1 MSSIFSAAR
10 FLLGCLFTL
19 LHRATTS
26 NVSSIQCIVQPS
38 SGYVFETTFLF
49 GCTPAKP
56 FPERVQLRVY
66 IRDSESDRLAWYRG
80 RLIHVLPDL
89 GIYQI
94 KLPLGDESQGYQ
106 ARLRVE
112 AVDKGGR
119 ASELKVEP
127 VKVGPPRKC
136 QPLEGFSRSVFPA
149 APGEV
154 HSTLALAVVVGS
166 YAEACDAAKDAI
178 ALLPLVERIKPRS
191 VTQLEHASEALRAV
205 GFAIVQ
211 LPPSRQMALAQ
222 VASRW
227 TQLLRRR
234 EPQRLIPGPGAPGTS
249 AASSDVNNAPSDEA
263 RLVSA
268 VALLRAVVRLHRGA
282 VEGAACRHAVS
293 RALVGTLDA
302 ISRAVA
308 PALSTGSISLRLA
321 GGYGLCLAN
330 EQAAP
335 AATLGWREA
344 SSVTLAPASPARCLV
359 LDANPFPC
367 AGDTVLNTQFV
378 MVKASTVNASVELYL
393 KKRKAEGWQ
402 ASFAHAIR
410 GFVTLHRVRMPTQ
423 GDFEVLVEIKPEM
436 SLDFLKVVFTSDRE
450 PTELDLQV
458 PPPTWVANRTL
469 VPWVPRNGSDL
480 YIGVTL
486 KLEGV
491 VQKRAWPP
499 PRIPYRLGT
508 ALVTCRTWKHYAWS
522 RQGCRAGL
530 ATSSLR
536 LHCRC
541 SHLSWF
547 SGGHWVAPNEI
558 SWRKVTRGARDKS
571 FLVVS
576 CVVALWVLY
585 GLVLVWARRADQ
597 RDEVYNTV
605 MDLHQ
610 NLPTDQ
616 QPYIVTIITGFRRN
630 AGTTSK
636 VWLQLVGL
644 DGSSRK
650 FLLKDVSV
658 NPSTLQRKSEDYFL
672 ATTERTLGEIRE
684 VVFTLEPKGSRPSW
698 FLHTVVV
705 QDMLED
711 LVWVFFV
718 EEWLVPSGCHQES
731 FRFSP
736 ANGEQQA
743 DFWTLFRRRLQRHFF
758 TGHTWFNV
766 IARYRSSKF
775 TRAQRV
781 TSALFVILSALMFNV
796 MYYDVDTTSDSEHMS
811 LFDVPVHLNDFLLG
825 IQVSLVTVPLGVFV
839 IFVFSNCRPRPMSQ
853 QQSAEN
859 DPRTRHHHRISLF
872 SYMDNLSQNC
882 SESSTEHRTQLLQE
896 YARILREGRKGLLPW
911 WFQLVGWVVA
921 LAGSMLCSAVIL
933 LYGFSYGN
941 KKSKELLV
949 RSLTG
954 LVHNEII
961 LEPLKVVLISA
972 FLARLI
978 PRPPEVDDYSIRN
991 TLTDLP
997 EDLRP

>member
-191 VTQLEHASEALRAV
+191 VTQLEHASEAL
-205 GFAIVQ
+205 
-211 LPPSRQMALAQ
+211 
-222 VASRW
+222 
-227 TQLLRRR
+227 
-234 EPQRLIPGPGAPGTS
+234 S
-249 AASSDVNNAPSDEA
+249 A
-263 RLVSA
+263 
-268 VALLRAVVRLHRGA
+268 
-282 VEGAACRHAVS
+282 
-293 RALVGTLDA
+293 
-302 ISRAVA
+302 
-308 PALSTGSISLRLA
+308 
-321 GGYGLCLAN
+321 
-330 EQAAP
+330 AAP